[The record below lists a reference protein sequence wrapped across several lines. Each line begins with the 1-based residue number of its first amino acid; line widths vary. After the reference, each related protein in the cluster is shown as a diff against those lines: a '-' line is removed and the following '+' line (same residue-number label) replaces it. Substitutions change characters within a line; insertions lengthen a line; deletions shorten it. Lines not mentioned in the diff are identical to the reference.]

1 MRKSPTRYR
10 RIFGGG
16 LGAVSEFLELRTLP
30 CFFSFTGRWDSAEDF
45 SDASLFF
52 FFFCL
57 SFVSV
62 GASIFAI
69 SIPGLVGGEVIFQVP
84 NKIYPK
90 KHVRMIPKRSD

>member
-1 MRKSPTRYR
+1 MRKSPTRFR

-16 LGAVSEFLELRTLP
+16 LGAVSEFLELRGLP
-30 CFFSFTGRWDSAEDF
+30 CFFSFTGSWDSAEDF
-45 SDASLFF
+45 SDASMFFF

-69 SIPGLVGGEVIFQVP
+69 SMDCG
-84 NKIYPK
+84 
-90 KHVRMIPKRSD
+90 DW